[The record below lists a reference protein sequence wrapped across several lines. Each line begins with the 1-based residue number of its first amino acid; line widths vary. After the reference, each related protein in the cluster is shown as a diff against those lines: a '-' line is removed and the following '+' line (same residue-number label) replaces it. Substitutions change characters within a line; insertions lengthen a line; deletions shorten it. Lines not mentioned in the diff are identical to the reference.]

1 MRGHSEDIVQLAMIR
16 VAKALDARSEGD
28 GPLPTSYLWRVAYTT
43 TIDELRK
50 MRGHERTRERATE
63 AGVAQPGAALAPDAA
78 VEAGELGDAIRV
90 CVGALSPNRRRAVT
104 LYLQGHSVP
113 ESGELL
119 GWTRKKTEN
128 LVFRGLADLRRC
140 LKSKGFRR

>member
-1 MRGHSEDIVQLAMIR
+1 MAMLR
-16 VAKALDARSEGD
+16 VTKALATRSEGD
-28 GPLPTSYLWRVAYTT
+28 GPLPPSYLWRVAYTT

-50 MRGHERTRERATE
+50 VRGREQTRDRASMVGAARP
-63 AGVAQPGAALAPDAA
+63 AGVLAPDAA
-78 VEAGELGDAIRV
+78 AEAGELGAAIRG
-90 CVGALSPNRRRAVT
+90 CLGALAQSRQRAVSP
-104 LYLQGHSVP
+104 YLQGHSVP

-140 LKSKGFRR
+140 LSPR